1 LRRALD
7 EGIEGMR
14 TLTYY
19 VGSSL
24 DGFIAAPDG
33 SIDAFPVTED
43 VIEFIGDRQPIRAP
57 GAVRGLDHPARQPRP
72 AGPGRGR

>member
-1 LRRALD
+1 
-7 EGIEGMR
+7 MR
-14 TLTYY
+14 KLTDY

-43 VIEFIGDRQPIRAP
+43 VIEFMAGRRA
-57 GAVRGLDHPARQPRP
+57 
-72 AGPGRGR
+72 AG